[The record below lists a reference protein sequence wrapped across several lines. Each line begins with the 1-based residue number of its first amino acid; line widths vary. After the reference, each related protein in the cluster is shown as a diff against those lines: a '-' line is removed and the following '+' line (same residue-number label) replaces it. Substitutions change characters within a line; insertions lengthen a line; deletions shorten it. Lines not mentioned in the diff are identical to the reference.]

1 VELKVSRV
9 VVAAGAGYLL
19 GSIPIGVMVGRLA
32 AGVDVRKFGSRVSGA
47 TNVLRTAG
55 PGAAAA
61 TFGLDTAKGYL
72 AARVGDVIAG
82 DSGSVAAGVG
92 AAVGHSWPVFAEFKG
107 GRSVLTCWGSLIAMD
122 PSAAAAAAAAG
133 AATAVSTKY
142 VSVGALT
149 GLGVATVATLARSGG
164 RPRKGSVFCLF
175 ALGLLVYRHRDNLE
189 RLRRGEERRL
199 GDQITAVQEDS
210 VPDREG

>member
-1 VELKVSRV
+1 MGRA

-19 GSIPIGVMVGRLA
+19 GSIPMGVMVGRLA

-72 AARVGDVIAG
+72 AARVGEGIGG
-82 DSGSVAAGVG
+82 DSGSVAAAVG

-107 GRSVLTCWGSLIAMD
+107 GRSVLTCWGSLIAID
-122 PSAAAAAAAAG
+122 PAAATAAATAG
-133 AATAVSTKY
+133 AAVSVTTKY

-149 GLGVATVATLARSGG
+149 GVGVAAAATLVRSGG
-164 RPRKGSVFCLF
+164 RPQKGSVFCLL
-175 ALGLLVYRHRDNLE
+175 ALGLLVYRHRENLE
-189 RLRRGEERRL
+189 RLRRGEEHRL
-199 GDQITAVQEDS
+199 GDQIDAVPGDSAPGQE
-210 VPDREG
+210 G